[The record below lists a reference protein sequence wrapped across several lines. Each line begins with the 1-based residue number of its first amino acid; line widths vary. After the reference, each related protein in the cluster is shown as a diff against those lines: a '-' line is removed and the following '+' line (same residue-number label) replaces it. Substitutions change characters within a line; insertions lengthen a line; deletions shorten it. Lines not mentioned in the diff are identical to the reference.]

1 MTIEKCL
8 IGLRAESV
16 VMDYFLHR
24 NRFDKPTF
32 PDRTS
37 LNWVRGK
44 KPENKHS
51 SITVYPLRLKT
62 LKRYIIKFMDEWM
75 DALLDGWMDVWI
87 DGWISGW
94 VEWMF

>member
-1 MTIEKCL
+1 MCL

-51 SITVYPLRLKT
+51 SITVYPNT
-62 LKRYIIKFMDEWM
+62 LKDIEKGILLNLWM
-75 DALLDGWMDVWI
+75 NGWMLC
-87 DGWISGW
+87 
-94 VEWMF
+94 